1 MNKVWGAIKAALVW
15 LRRIFEDADGLPSSK
30 RVFGA
35 FLVIAGTIYLMKSGD
50 AVTGGV
56 ILGAGLGMFGVSAWG
71 K

>member
-1 MNKVWGAIKAALVW
+1 MKKVWEAIKAALLW
-15 LRRIFEDADGLPSSK
+15 IRRIFEDAEGLPSSK

-35 FLVIAGTIYLMKSGD
+35 FLVVSGTIYLFKSGD